1 MMKTVKKIEKEKL
14 RQLWNDVKS
23 ERRIDETRLK
33 ITGINDYA
41 FIKHLARISLIKRL
55 SFDEFI
61 TVLYLFSYEINE

>member
-14 RQLWNDVKS
+14 RQFWNDAKL

-33 ITGINDYA
+33 IIGINDYA
-41 FIKHLARISLIKRL
+41 FIKHLASISLIKRL

-61 TVLYLFSYEINE
+61 AVLYLFSYEINE